1 MEPLKVSATRLINR
15 VRGERGVLMQG
26 AAGGKIG
33 IMQGGSETHLGDI
46 TSPATNVGCCCR

>member
-1 MEPLKVSATRLINR
+1 MSATRLINR